1 MHFTPCDPPGDIEDV
16 VAAME
21 HPDRVA
27 DIRLNSLTRFD
38 FMRFSIMIDC
48 PFSALTY
55 LSLGSIGSIYDDEF
69 VLPDGFLGGSAP
81 SLRTLLLERVAF
93 PALPKLILST
103 THLCTLQL
111 SSIPIIG
118 YISPEVMAA
127 CLVALPSLNQFGIE
141 FPFQLRFHHT
151 DRSNRGPPLSTRT
164 ALPSL
169 TSFHFNGDSNYL
181 EDLLAQIDAPL
192 LQNLSATFCNH
203 LVHIPQMLSF
213 IDRTE
218 RLGPPIRVVVDFDF
232 RRVLLKFMPSNCF
245 EAAISCHHSI
255 VQVLSM
261 IPREMFLHLS
271 RVERLDL
278 YCTPLRLTRQF
289 VNSRRWLE
297 LFQPFVSVTN
307 LYVSRKLWPQVAP
320 ALRVLVGKKATEVLP
335 ELRTLFLEESLSHSV
350 QVSIG
355 PFIDARRYSGHP
367 VTIQQCLALDGIK
380 D

>member
-1 MHFTPCDPPGDIEDV
+1 
-16 VAAME
+16 ME

-38 FMRFSIMIDC
+38 FMRFSIMMDC
-48 PFSALTY
+48 PFSTLTY

-69 VLPDGFLGGSAP
+69 VLPFGFLGGSAP

-93 PALPKLILST
+93 LALPNLLLST
-103 THLCTLQL
+103 AHLSTLRL

-118 YISPEVMAA
+118 YIPPEVMAA
-127 CLVALPSLNQFGIE
+127 RLVALPNLNQVGIE

-151 DRSNRGPPLSTRT
+151 DRSNRRPPLSTR
-164 ALPSL
+164 AVLPSL
-169 TSFHFNGDSNYL
+169 TSFHFNGDSNYF
-181 EDLLAQIDAPL
+181 EDLLAQIDAPV

-203 LVHIPQMLSF
+203 LVHIPQMLGF

-232 RRVLLKFMPSNCF
+232 RKVLLKFTPSDCF
-245 EAAISCHHSI
+245 EAAITCHHSI

-261 IPREMFLHLS
+261 IPREMSPHLS

-297 LFQPFVSVTN
+297 LFQPFTSVAN

-320 ALRVLVGKKATEVLP
+320 ALRVLIGKKATEVLP
-335 ELRTLFLEESLSHSV
+335 ELRTLFLEESPSYSV

-355 PFIDARRYSGHP
+355 PFIDARRHSGHP
-367 VTIQQCLALDGIK
+367 VATQQCLALDGIK